1 MANITEKIE
10 RQITALEGKIDALSG
25 NYLTNTWK
33 RQREQQERDRKKE
46 MYHSQIQV
54 LQFLKQ
60 KSETDTLT
68 LLEQNLTVAAFY
80 EDMRCFSASKKY
92 RKGPAQSPYLL
103 QIHEKKYC
111 IPFPHSGIF
120 HLQIWQ

>member
-68 LLEQNLTVAAFY
+68 HLMGEKLQWMEQNGVTGY
-80 EDMRCFSASKKY
+80 E
-92 RKGPAQSPYLL
+92 KG
-103 QIHEKKYC
+103 
-111 IPFPHSGIF
+111 
-120 HLQIWQ
+120 